1 MTNFSEY
8 SKLQQLQIDTFHL
21 KSNLED
27 IKNNYMSM
35 LNSLKPKDISRSYNI
50 NNRYYMITNIKLR
63 NTTPSISQIKKIYIP
78 FKLKLEKLFHDYY
91 FYDKKIINIKKHY
104 LIKLIYHRDIL
115 SIEKSLNHKVNIIQH
130 LDQEFLKKLIYT
142 IENEDKELG
151 NIENTLEEIIQIFYD
166 KYIALIFDKFDEL
179 LLYLEHGIDNKLI
192 EIKNKI
198 DEELKLGNF
207 FIPDFNL
214 LFKNDET
221 LKKIIYHRHR
231 EMMINIQN
239 ETHLSAIFMMGSIL
253 EGLLLHVLSK
263 NPKLSNS
270 AKSTPKKDGKP
281 KPYTQWTLNNMMV
294 VAHELR
300 WIEKTTS
307 DFSHLLK
314 DYRNFIHP
322 REQQKQEVSNTEIA
336 NTYQLNLKTFELVIQ
351 RIQEHVEDGAIKS

>member
-8 SKLQQLQIDTFHL
+8 SKLQQLQKDVY
-21 KSNLED
+21 NLQDDLND
-27 IKNNYMSM
+27 IKINYIRM
-35 LNSLKPKDISRSYNI
+35 LNSLKDENI
-50 NNRYYMITNIKLR
+50 LHLLNLEITIILR
-63 NTTPSISQIKKIYIP
+63 NTNPSISNIKKSYFP
-78 FKLKLEKLFHDYY
+78 FKLNLEKVFSNYY
-91 FYDKKIINIKKHY
+91 SYTEKSIDIKENI
-104 LIKLIYHRDIL
+104 LIKLINYKDIL
-115 SIEKSLNHKVNIIQH
+115 ASKKSLNDTINIINI
-130 LDQEFLKKLIYT
+130 LDKNILENLTYSIKRSDQELADY
-142 IENEDKELG
+142 N
-151 NIENTLEEIIQIFYD
+151 NTLEKIIQIFYD
-166 KYIALIFDKFDEL
+166 KYIVIIFDKFNEL
-179 LLYLEHGIDNKLI
+179 LLLLEHKIKNKLI
-192 EIKNKI
+192 TLKNKI

-214 LFKNDET
+214 LFQSDEELKN
-221 LKKIIYHRHR
+221 IIYHRHR

-322 REQQKQEVSNTEIA
+322 REQQKQEVSNNEIA
-336 NTYQLNLKTFELVIQ
+336 NTYQLNLKAFELVIKKL
-351 RIQEHVEDGAIKS
+351 QEHVEDGEIKS